1 VSFLTREIWLPFI
14 VLIILGIGL
23 LSVSSVAPSPDV
35 LQKQFIG
42 AGMMLPVF
50 GLMFWVG
57 RPRLYAVAFPLYGIA
72 LALLVITMVAG
83 TEVNGNRNWLGRG
96 FFQFQPLE
104 FAKIALILMLARA
117 LRKPFKSWRE
127 YGPLALIALPM
138 LGLVYVGTGDF
149 GGMLVLAFTVFGMM
163 LVRGIPWQHLL
174 AGVLVLAIFV
184 PTVLVPRLAPYQRDR
199 LTTFINPA
207 KDPRGKGYQQLQA
220 MIATGSGGL
229 TGKGYQKGSQSQGGF
244 IPEAHNDMIFA
255 VWAEEQGFLGATLL
269 ILAYAFLFWRMSTM
283 GFECPSD
290 TDRLVIGGVMAMLGF
305 QVLENLGAA
314 LSVAPLTGL
323 TLPLVSSGVSS
334 LLAVSAALSVVYV
347 VHRDRF
353 NEFG

>member
-1 VSFLTREIWLPFI
+1 LTREIWLPFI
-14 VLIILGIGL
+14 VLLILGIGL

-42 AGMMLPVF
+42 VGMMLPVF
-50 GLMFWVG
+50 ATLFWVG
-57 RPRLYAVAFPLYGIA
+57 RARLYAITVPLYVIA
-72 LALLVITMVAG
+72 LALLGFTVLFG

-104 FAKIALILMLARA
+104 FAKIALILMLAQT

-127 YGPLALIALPM
+127 YGPLALITLPILALV
-138 LGLVYVGTGDF
+138 LVGTGDF
-149 GGMLVLAFTVFGMM
+149 GGALVLAFTIFGMM
-163 LVRGIPWQHLL
+163 MVRGVPGRHIL
-174 AGVLVLAIFV
+174 AGVLMLAVLV
-184 PTVLVPRLAPYQRDR
+184 PTVIVPRLAPYQRDR
-199 LTTFINPA
+199 LTTFLNPA

-229 TGKGYQKGSQSQGGF
+229 TGKGYQKGSQAQGGF

-269 ILAYAFLFWRMSTM
+269 ILAYAFLFWRMSMM

-290 TDRLVIGGVMAMLGF
+290 ADRLVIGGVMAMLGF

-314 LSVAPLTGL
+314 LSMAPLTGL
-323 TLPLVSSGVSS
+323 TLPLVSTGVSS
-334 LLAVSAALSVVYV
+334 LLAVSASLSVVYV

>member
-1 VSFLTREIWLPFI
+1 LTREIWLPFI
-14 VLIILGIGL
+14 VLTILGIGL
-23 LSVSSVAPSPDV
+23 LSVSSVAPTPDV
-35 LQKQFIG
+35 FQKQLIG

-50 GLMFWVG
+50 GLLMWLG
-57 RPRLYAVAFPLYGIA
+57 RPRLYAVALPMYGIA
-72 LALLVITMVAG
+72 LVLLLLTMFVG

-104 FAKIALILMLARA
+104 LMMART

-127 YGPLALIALPM
+127 YGPLGLIALPM
-138 LGLVYVGTGDF
+138 IGLVYVGTGDF
-149 GGMLVLAFTVFGMM
+149 GGTLVLAFTIFGMM
-163 LVRGIPWQHLL
+163 LVRGVPWRHLL

-229 TGKGYQKGSQSQGGF
+229 TGKGYQKGSQAQGGF
-244 IPEAHNDMIFA
+244 IPEANNDMIFA
-255 VWAEEQGFLGATLL
+255 VWAEEQGFVGATLL
-269 ILAYAFLFWRMSTM
+269 IFAYAFLFWRMSMM

-290 TDRLVIGGVMAMLGF
+290 TDRLVIGGVMSMLGF

-334 LLAVSAALSVVYV
+334 LLAVSLALSVVYV